1 MNYDT
6 TLFIAN
12 IASVASADSELHPLE
27 LAQFELI
34 KKHFKFSKTDWSK
47 GEKKAQI
54 QLQQGRLPIRCRILK

>member
-12 IASVASADSELHPLE
+12 IASVASADGELHPLE

-34 KKHFKFSKTDWSK
+34 KKHFKFSKTEQRRKEGTGS
-47 GEKKAQI
+47 
-54 QLQQGRLPIRCRILK
+54 